1 MMDTGLVPLVDLY
14 YKQNKATQTDLLL
27 SYPDIVNQLL
37 QDLTQ
42 KLLVMSHSDTLNST
56 NMDDILNDGYKTD
69 NKINTG
75 DKNVIYSEI
84 KRPKD
89 KIKVARGKVKSLQN
103 HFEQLSSSAII
114 CDESLTP
121 CSRSRLPSSAAKL
134 PIQQSGALLSPKI
147 VSSLSKRFQPQ
158 ANIDDSHIRKS
169 TLVGDDSTTST
180 PAVSPAQLFMTKKQN
195 PKQQS
200 NITLYEDVDD
210 VFQYLDEK
218 PFQTIYASP
227 VFANLPPSPPPR
239 PRLFTTNTTACKR
252 SALLR
257 KKRKNLASHLG
268 LDSLSAS
275 TIDIANAQKIALE
288 NMQKSSTVINSKKK
302 DLNKFLGLNESM
314 NSSVSIPVKLREKK
328 QRRHSVSNTSSFMDN
343 LKSNKLF
350 KISSRKSENIL
361 NSSHL
366 KEKKL
371 RRNLLE
377 DLSLEDS
384 GFEKSRT
391 SSFSSVKSSTTTSSS
406 ITETSEDEYLSGFS
420 ANNFRGFSTDLTGGF
435 SNYNGSNYSSG
446 SDSLGLPLIPFT
458 PPPSNINLTSPQR
471 RKSGFEIFSDYCS
484 MDVAASM
491 LNTAAAQR
499 RRSMSLSANCQYD
512 KNELS
517 ESGENDVYVEMRR
530 QQIFTNQEYV
540 TKSLVI

>member
-1 MMDTGLVPLVDLY
+1 MVDLY

-42 KLLVMSHSDTLNST
+42 KLLVMSASDTLNSST
-56 NMDDILNDGYKTD
+56 IDNILNDNIKTD
-69 NKINTG
+69 DKIGTG

-103 HFEQLSSSAII
+103 HFEQLSSSAIN
-114 CDESLTP
+114 CDDSLTP
-121 CSRSRLPSSAAKL
+121 CSRSRRPSAAGKK
-134 PIQQSGALLSPKI
+134 PFEHSDALLSPRI
-147 VSSLSKRFQPQ
+147 VSSLSKRFQTQ
-158 ANIDDSHIRKS
+158 ANIDDSLISES
-169 TLVGDDSTTST
+169 TLVGDSTTST
-180 PAVSPAQLFMTKKQN
+180 PNIPTAGVYMTKQRN
-195 PKQQS
+195 HKQQS
-200 NITLYEDVDD
+200 NITLYEDVED
-210 VFQYLDEK
+210 VFEYLDEK
-218 PFQTIYASP
+218 PSTIYASP

-239 PRLFTTNTTACKR
+239 SRLFATTTTASKR
-252 SALLR
+252 SAMLR

-288 NMQKSSTVINSKKK
+288 NMQKNSSVINSKKK

-314 NSSVSIPVKLREKK
+314 NSSASIPVKLREKK
-328 QRRHSVSNTSSFMDN
+328 QRRHSVSNTSSFIDN
-343 LKSNKLF
+343 LKSNKIF
-350 KISSRKSENIL
+350 KISSRKSENML

-366 KEKKL
+366 KDKKL

-391 SSFSSVKSSTTTSSS
+391 SSFSSVKSSTTTSS

-420 ANNFRGFSTDLTGGF
+420 ADNFRGFSTDLAGGF

-458 PPPSNINLTSPQR
+458 PPPSNISLQSPQR

-499 RRSMSLSANCQYD
+499 RRSMSLSASCQYD
-512 KNELS
+512 KNELLES
-517 ESGENDVYVEMRR
+517 SGENNVYVEMRR
-530 QQIFTNQEYV
+530 QQFFTDQEYV